1 MIDTNKIEEKRVLVL
16 SPHTD
21 DGELGCGGTLAR
33 FAEEGKDVYYA
44 YFSLCEESVPEEF
57 PRDILATEVKKAIRV
72 LGIEEGKIIPH
83 HYPVRRFPAFRQ
95 DILEALVKLRADVAP
110 DLLLLPCSN
119 DIHQDH
125 VVISCEGMRAFKHT
139 SILGYELP
147 WNQRDFTLTGFVA
160 LELRH
165 VQRKID
171 AVGQY
176 KSQSSK
182 HYARDD
188 FLSGLAR
195 VRGIQAGTE
204 FAEAFEV
211 VRWYA

>member
-1 MIDTNKIEEKRVLVL
+1 MMDFERVLVL
-16 SPHTD
+16 APHPD

-44 YFSLCEESVPEEF
+44 YFSLCEESIPEGF
-57 PRDILATEVKKAIRV
+57 PKDTLATEVREATRV
-72 LGIEEGKIIPH
+72 LGIEKSRIISH
-83 HYPVRRFPAFRQ
+83 EYPVRRLSAFRQ
-95 DILEALVKLRADVAP
+95 DILEVLVQLKADIAP

-147 WNQRDFTLTGFVA
+147 WNQRDSTVTGFVA
-160 LELRH
+160 LERRH

-195 VRGIQAGTE
+195 VRGVQAGTE